1 MLNRKTEKERKSA
14 MKKNWL
20 QTGRRMMASTLA
32 VLMAASGISVAA
44 PLTAKAAGTPADRED
59 NTIVY
64 AVDCGDLD
72 VKTVPADGPLGTH
85 NSVTEQAYG
94 ADAVTG
100 YKWGIYETETKT
112 SGNGNCSVGGV
123 STEWSWPNE
132 QVGGDKTSKL
142 ATNRYTRNQTEKGV
156 SPRNLNYRFELENGD
171 YLIEAGFTDPWSV
184 SNSPTLYANHGK
196 SDQKVIASNIN
207 VSANGGVVTGE
218 VAVTDGELTLNAIS
232 TSACINM
239 TYITI
244 KKGGDSAKLQA
255 DYDDLTIRTA
265 GVTSDIDLPSK
276 GSKYDSTITWASDN
290 PDVITVT
297 TGSAAKVT
305 RPASGEEDAEV
316 TLTATLK
323 LGDQTLIK
331 TFKVT
336 VKAINEAAGAEYFD
350 HEAVEVTDAY
360 YDKALEMD
368 VENLLKLDADRLLAG
383 FRETAMY
390 ASGVKD
396 NAAINTYMK
405 NKERYGGGW
414 ENSLIGG
421 HTLGHYMSAV
431 AQGIVNPGLSQ
442 ADKDKLTE
450 RLNELVNAL
459 ADCQEKTAGTAY
471 EGYLFGATL
480 PTDAFK
486 NDVDLQFDNVEAGRA
501 NIATQA
507 WVPWY
512 TMHKIL
518 AGLTDA
524 YEIAGNQKA
533 LQVANKLA
541 TWIAKRAN
549 GWSAATQQTVLSIEY
564 GGMNDVLY
572 QLYKVTDAS
581 NKEDFLKAAHQFDE
595 TALFDTVLKGTVN
608 CLNNKH
614 ANTTIPKFL
623 GALCRYEVTGEAKYL
638 QYAESF
644 WDMVIDRHTYVT
656 GGNSENEHFGADDV
670 LHGERTNTNN
680 ETCNTYNML
689 KLSRRLFV
697 ITGEKKYADY
707 YENTLIN
714 AIMSSQ
720 NHETGMT
727 MYFQPMATGYQK
739 VFGTLDTNFWC
750 CTGSGMENF
759 TKLQDSIY
767 FKKSGLVIVNQYLAS
782 KVTGDGYT
790 ITQTGDL
797 SKSDTMTF
805 KVEGGNI
812 GIKLKLRVPDWVK
825 DGKAIVAFD
834 GTEKEYKVQ
843 DGYIT
848 VPNEDIKNGAEFTV
862 KLPMEAA
869 AYNLPDSKDT
879 YAFKYGPFVLS
890 AKLGKSKQT
899 TGSHGVAVTVPTS
912 KAVTSDTIGIRNAET
927 VDEYIKKINQNL
939 VKAEGSMNFTLKGT
953 NFSHPFTTH
962 YNQDEENYGIYW
974 TYYIDEEGRGSE
986 EILAEKAAK
995 RLERVE
1001 IDTMAQVGRGQY
1013 ESRFSVNADGSQK
1026 DGLVESG
1033 TGSVGADAPDLTR
1046 KANTGGSFGY
1056 KMIVSEGEDNYL
1068 LLTYAKADDGKS
1080 IRITVGDELIAE
1092 EVLDSAKA
1100 KVQNMTLAEA
1110 DQAEY
1115 YQVLYK
1121 IPANTIRNNVQNLQA
1136 YDAEGRAKTEKVI
1149 TVTFAGKDQA
1159 ESARLC
1165 KSVSLMRPYN
1175 TVNQLTKVE
1184 YNGKV
1189 LTAVNGTYT
1198 ITVPYSQNPSVK
1210 FSIQDSYGYVEVDG
1224 DAIDETQPKTL
1235 KTKGATTTFTVK
1247 VYAEDFK
1254 TYKTYKVVVKRD
1266 YTNLRL
1272 KESLVKSF
1280 TFEGKTDGAAAV
1292 QKAAVP
1298 SNVSGA
1304 SYSYQN
1310 GAIGKAITMPGAYG
1324 LKLMDDTKALGE
1336 SYTVSFWMNSKSTG
1350 STVDPTLTA
1359 GKFLPEYW
1367 MNLTLD
1373 ARIWSKNG
1381 DYIDT
1386 PASSVYTA
1394 NKWQNVVVVV
1404 NGAKAGKKDG
1414 TVNGTLYVD
1423 GEAVSTGDVAK
1434 GIMTQSG
1441 SKMYFGVNAWDAYFS
1456 GALDEVL
1463 IFKKALSDAEVQA
1476 IASKSATASTI
1487 LGTDKSYTPG
1497 IPNGIPNGK
1506 VAAKSVSVKAAG
1518 YTLQGNK
1525 ITLKKGKKVTLKASV
1540 SPAKAS
1546 QKVTFKSSK
1555 KKVATVSKKGVVKAK
1570 KPGTAKITV
1579 KTSNGKKKVIT
1590 IKVVKKDKVNK
1601 KLTLTKKSLKLK
1613 KGKTA
1618 QIKVKKMTAGTTSK
1632 LTYKS
1637 NKKKVA
1643 TVDKYGVIKAKKKGK
1658 ATITVTCGKKKAKIK
1673 VKV

>member
-94 ADAVTG
+94 VDAVTG

-255 DYDDLTIRTA
+255 DYDDLSIGTA
-265 GVTSDIDLPSK
+265 VTSDIDLPAK

-305 RPASGEEDAEV
+305 RPAAGEEDAEV

-323 LGDQTLIK
+323 LGGQTLTK

-336 VKAINEAAGAEYFD
+336 VKAVNEMAGAEYFD

-501 NIATQA
+501 NIVSEA

-524 YEIAGNQKA
+524 YEIAGNTKA

-564 GGMNDVLY
+564 GGMNDALY

-623 GALCRYEVTGEAKYL
+623 GALCHYEVTGEAKYL

-697 ITGEKKYADY
+697 ITGDKKYADY

-812 GIKLKLRVPDWVK
+812 GIRLKLRVPDWVK

-890 AKLGKSKQT
+890 AKLGRSKQT

-1033 TGSVGADAPDLTR
+1033 TGSVGVDAPDLTR
-1046 KANTGGSFGY
+1046 KANEGGSFGY

-1110 DQAEY
+1110 DQTEY

-1121 IPANTIRNNVQNLQA
+1121 IPANTIRNNVQNLQV

-1149 TVTFAGKDQA
+1149 TVTFAGKNQA

-1298 SNVSGA
+1298 SDVSGA

-1359 GKFLPEYW
+1359 GKFSPEYW

-1386 PASSVYTA
+1386 PASSAYTA

-1518 YTLQGNK
+1518 YTLKGNR

-1590 IKVVKKDKVNK
+1590 IKVVKKDKINK

-1632 LTYKS
+1632 LIYKS
-1637 NKKKVA
+1637 SKKKVA
-1643 TVDKYGVIKAKKKGK
+1643 AVDKYGVIRAKKKGK

>member
-1 MLNRKTEKERKSA
+1 

-20 QTGRRMMASTLA
+20 QTGRKMMASALA
-32 VLMAASGISVAA
+32 VLMASSGISMAA
-44 PLTAKAAGTPADRED
+44 PLKAEAAGTPADRED

-64 AVDCGDLD
+64 AVDCGDLN
-72 VKTVPADGPLGTH
+72 VNTAPADGPLGTH

-94 ADAVTG
+94 ADKETG
-100 YKWGIYETETKT
+100 YKWGIYETETAT
-112 SGNGNCSVGGV
+112 SGNGNCPAGGV
-123 STEWSWPNE
+123 STEWTWPYE
-132 QVGGDKTSKL
+132 LGGSDDKASKL
-142 ATNRYTRNQTEKGV
+142 STNRYTKNQTEKGIN
-156 SPRNLNYRFELENGD
+156 PRNLNYKFELENGD
-171 YLIEAGFTDPWSV
+171 YLVEVGFTDPWSV
-184 SNSPTLYANHGK
+184 SDKPTLYADHGK
-196 SDQKVIASNIN
+196 SNQKMIASDIN

-218 VAVTDGELTLNAIS
+218 VTVTDGELTLNAIS
-232 TSACINM
+232 TQPCINM

-244 KKGGDSAKLQA
+244 KKGGDSAKIQA

-265 GVTSDIDLPSK
+265 GITSDIDLPST
-276 GSKYDSTITWASDN
+276 GSKYESAITWTSDN
-290 PDVITVT
+290 PAVITVT

-323 LGDQTLIK
+323 LGGQTLTK

-336 VKAINEAAGAEYFD
+336 VKAVNEMVGAEYFD
-350 HEAVEVTDAY
+350 REAVEVTDAY

-390 ASGVKD
+390 ASGEKD
-396 NAAINTYMK
+396 SAKIKEYMK

-421 HTLGHYMSAV
+421 HTLGHYMTAV

-459 ADCQEKTAGTAY
+459 ADCQEKTVGTNY

-480 PTDAFK
+480 PTTSFQ
-486 NDVDLQFDNVEAGRA
+486 NDVDLQFDNVENSKA
-501 NIATQA
+501 NIATEA

-524 YEIAGNQKA
+524 YEVAGNQKA
-533 LQVANKLA
+533 LEVANKLA
-541 TWIAKRAN
+541 TWISNRAN
-549 GWSAATQQTVLSIEY
+549 NWSEATQQKVLAIEY
-564 GGMNDVLY
+564 GGMNDALY
-572 QLYKVTDAS
+572 QLYKVTNAS
-581 NKEDFLKAAHQFDE
+581 NKADFLRAAHQFDE
-595 TALFDTVLKGTVN
+595 TNLFENVLKGTSN
-608 CLNNKH
+608 ILNNKH

-644 WDMVIDRHTYVT
+644 WEMVIDRHTYVT
-656 GGNSENEHFGADDV
+656 GGNSENEHFGADNV

-697 ITGEKKYADY
+697 ITGDKKYADY

-805 KVEGGNI
+805 KVEGTKINF
-812 GIKLKLRVPDWVK
+812 KLKLRVPDWVK
-825 DGKAIVAFD
+825 DGKVIVMSGD
-834 GTEKEYKVQ
+834 TERDYKVQ

-848 VPNEDIKNGAEFTV
+848 VPNNDIKDGAEFTV
-862 KLPMEAA
+862 KLPMEVK
-869 AYNLPDSKDT
+869 AYNLPDSEDT
-879 YAFKYGPFVLS
+879 YAFKYGPYVLS

-899 TGSHGVAVTVPTS
+899 TGSHGVSVTVPTS
-912 KAVTSDTIGIRNAET
+912 KAVTSDTIGIRNAES
-927 VDEYIKKINQNL
+927 VEEFIKKINQNL

-953 NFSHPFTTH
+953 NFTHPFTTH

-986 EILAEKAAK
+986 AILAEKAAK

-1013 ESRFSVNADGSQK
+1013 ESRFSVSADGAEK

-1046 KANTGGSFGY
+1046 KANAGGSFGY

-1068 LLTYAKADDGKS
+1068 LLTYTKEDDGKS
-1080 IRITVGDELIAE
+1080 IRITVGNELIAE

-1110 DQAEY
+1110 DQADY

-1121 IPANTIRNNVQNLQA
+1121 ISANTIKNNVQNLKV
-1136 YDAEGRAKTEKVI
+1136 YDAEGKEKTEKVI

-1159 ESARLC
+1159 ESARIC

-1175 TVNQLTKVE
+1175 TVNRLTKVE
-1184 YNGKV
+1184 YNGKA

-1198 ITVPYSQNPSVK
+1198 ITVPYSQNPAVK
-1210 FSIQDSYGYVEVDG
+1210 FSILDPYGYVEVDG
-1224 DAIDETQPKTL
+1224 DAIDETQAKTL
-1235 KTKGATTTFTVK
+1235 KTKGATTKFTVK

-1254 TYKTYKVVVKRD
+1254 TSQTYAVVVKRD
-1266 YTNLRL
+1266 YTNLKL
-1272 KESLVKSF
+1272 KENLVRSF
-1280 TFEGKTDGAAAV
+1280 TFENKTDGAAAV
-1292 QKAAVP
+1292 QKAAIP

-1310 GAIGKAITMPGAYG
+1310 GAIGKAITMPGTYG

-1336 SYTVSFWMNSKSTG
+1336 SYTVSFWMNTKSTG
-1350 STVDPTLTA
+1350 STIDPTLTA
-1359 GKFLPEYW
+1359 GKFSPEYW

-1381 DYIDT
+1381 VYIDT
-1386 PASSVYTA
+1386 PASGAYKA
-1394 NKWQNVVVVV
+1394 NTWQNVVVVV
-1404 NGAKAGKKDG
+1404 NGAKAGKTDG

-1441 SKMYFGVNAWDAYFS
+1441 AKLYFGVNAWDAYFS

-1463 IFKKALSDAEVQA
+1463 IFKKALSESEVQA
-1476 IASKSATASTI
+1476 IASKSATAASI
-1487 LGTDKSYTPG
+1487 LKTDAQAVPG
-1497 IPNGIPNGK
+1497 GK
-1506 VAAKSVSVKAAG
+1506 PPVTTNSAVAAKSVSVKAAG
-1518 YTLQGNK
+1518 YTLKGNK
-1525 ITLKKGKKVTLKASV
+1525 ITLKKGEKVTLKAEV

-1546 QKVTFKSSK
+1546 QKVTFASNK
-1555 KKVATVSKKGVVKAK
+1555 KKVAAVSKKGVVTAK

-1590 IKVVKKDKVNK
+1590 IKVVKKEKINK

-1643 TVDKYGVIKAKKKGK
+1643 TVDKYGVVKAKKKGK
-1658 ATITVTCGKKKAKIK
+1658 ATITVKCGKKKATIE
-1673 VKV
+1673 VRV